1 MTEEKGLPNP
11 GKPDGSGHKVE
22 SIINYLESYGL
33 EVELG

>member
-11 GKPDGSGHKVE
+11 DKPERSGHKVE

-33 EVELG
+33 EAELG